1 MEFSL
6 NFPDLSMVTSARTGF
21 WVTGLEL
28 LVERI
33 NQRAIAEYSLPM
45 TQDLPNNSADMN
57 LRYASFQHR
66 LGGIVL
72 DATLMIITLGIGW
85 LIWSFIVW
93 GEGQTPAKKILKL
106 RTINFTTGRP
116 ATWGHMGI
124 REMLVPM
131 SVSIA
136 STLTGGVASIA
147 WIIVE
152 IVFHFTKNQRTFR
165 DYWVKTAVVNES

>member
-1 MEFSL
+1 
-6 NFPDLSMVTSARTGF
+6 
-21 WVTGLEL
+21 
-28 LVERI
+28 
-33 NQRAIAEYSLPM
+33 M
-45 TQDLPNNSADMN
+45 TQETTNSSNDMN

-66 LGGIVL
+66 LGAIVL
-72 DATLMIITLGIGW
+72 DATLMILTLGIGW

-106 RTINFTTGRP
+106 RTINFTNGRP

-124 REMLVPM
+124 REGLIPI

-136 STLTGGVASIA
+136 STITGGLAYIA

-152 IVFHFTKNQRTFR
+152 IVFYFTKSQRTFR
-165 DYWVKTAVVNES
+165 DYWVKTAVVNEA